1 MKHLFILAVTA
12 ISLLANAAEEY
23 YTQTYATYYTT
34 AYNTQQHDDITFD
47 LLDSYYIL
55 TPELNPYSWSDS
67 EKHCLALNIYHEAAL
82 EPVEGQVAVAVVT
95 LNRVHD
101 PEYPNTICQVVY
113 QRGQITIRPKHTSF
127 VTKPQTKIVCQ
138 FSWTC
143 QRVRPPQ
150 PNYTVW
156 QNILQLVDDIQ
167 QRKYADLETK
177 YKPSF
182 HYHAYYVNPG
192 WRIPRLW
199 QTGAHIFYTR

>member
-1 MKHLFILAVTA
+1 MKHLVILAATA

-23 YTQTYATYYTT
+23 YTENYATFNTTYTT
-34 AYNTQQHDDITFD
+34 EIETDV
-47 LLDSYYIL
+47 IL
-55 TPELNPYSWSDS
+55 PQIPEFFTWTDS

-113 QRGQITIRPKHTSF
+113 QRGQITVVPKHTGF
-127 VTKPQTKIVCQ
+127 ITKPYTKIICQ

-143 QRVRPPQ
+143 QRVKPPQ
-150 PNYTVW
+150 ANNPIW
-156 QNILQLVDDIQ
+156 QNIKQLVDDIQ
-167 QRKYADLETK
+167 QRKYTDLELK
-177 YKPSF
+177 YKQSF

-199 QTGAHIFYTR
+199 QTGTHIFYTR